1 MSKSSLPPSGA
12 HRITM
17 SSDATGMFINETHT
31 SAAIWQYR
39 VEKMILEGKTKYQ
52 TYQIADVPRFGR
64 SLFLDYNIQTSI
76 MDEYVFHECMSQPA
90 MTLHPN
96 PRKVCVC
103 GGGEG
108 ATLREALKHNT
119 VEEAVMVDIDEE
131 LVDMVK
137 VHMPEW
143 HQGAFEDPRTT
154 LLHTDARQ
162 WLVDHKGHGF
172 DVILSDLP
180 NPHEDGPGQFLFTKE
195 YFQIAADAMS
205 DDGVFAM
212 QAGSANEN
220 YPECMVSCIETLE
233 SMKETF
239 PFVAGYFGIVT
250 TFFQPWGFVL
260 ASKKY
265 DPLALARE
273 EISRRFVDRG
283 VVTRYYTPRFHN
295 AVFTLPD
302 YLLEAKAKSGR
313 VLTDADP
320 FVWTA

>member
-1 MSKSSLPPSGA
+1 
-12 HRITM
+12 
-17 SSDATGMFINETHT
+17 
-31 SAAIWQYR
+31 
-39 VEKMILEGKTKYQ
+39 V
-52 TYQIADVPRFGR
+52 
-64 SLFLDYNIQTSI
+64 
-76 MDEYVFHECMSQPA
+76 
-90 MTLHPN
+90 
-96 PRKVCVC
+96 VC

-119 VEEAVMVDIDEE
+119 VERAVMVDIDEE

-137 VHMPEW
+137 EYMPEW
-143 HQGAFEDPRTT
+143 HQGAFDDPRTE

-162 WLVDHKGHGF
+162 WLVDHKGSNF

-239 PFVAGYFGIVT
+239 PYVAGYYGIVT

-265 DPLALARE
+265 DPLALAQE
-273 EISRRFVDRG
+273 EIAKRFADRG
-283 VVTRYYTPRFHN
+283 VTNHYYTPRFHQ

-302 YLLEAKAKSGR
+302 YLLEAQKKSGR
-313 VLTDADP
+313 VLTDAEP

>member
-1 MSKSSLPPSGA
+1 
-12 HRITM
+12 M
-17 SSDATGMFINETHT
+17 SSDATGIFINETHT

-39 VEKMILEGKTKYQ
+39 VGKMLLEGKTAYQ
-52 TYQIADVPRFGR
+52 TYQICEVPRFGK

-76 MDEYVFHECMSQPA
+76 LDEYVFHECMSQPA
-90 MTLHPN
+90 MILHPN
-96 PRKVCVC
+96 PKKVVVC

-119 VEEAVMVDIDEE
+119 VTEATMVDIDEE

-143 HQGAFEDPRTT
+143 HQGAFDDPRTT

-162 WLVDHKGHGF
+162 WLVDHKGAGF
-172 DVILSDLP
+172 DVVLSDLP
-180 NPHEDGPGQFLFTKE
+180 NPHEDGPGQMLFTKE

-205 DDGVFAM
+205 EDGVYAM

-220 YPECMVSCIETLE
+220 YPACMASCIKTLE
-233 SMKETF
+233 SMKEVF
-239 PFVAGYFGIVT
+239 PHVAGYYGIVS

-260 ASKKY
+260 ASKRH
-265 DPLALARE
+265 DPLALAKE
-273 EISRRFVDRG
+273 EIEKRLKDRG
-283 VVTRYYTPRFHN
+283 VENRYITPRFWN
-295 AVFTLPD
+295 AAFTLPE
-302 YLLEAKAKSGR
+302 YLLRAVEEEGR
-313 VLTDADP
+313 ILTDAEP

>member
-1 MSKSSLPPSGA
+1 MEAPM
-12 HRITM
+12 T
-17 SSDATGMFINETHT
+17 SDATGIFINETHT

-39 VEKMILEGKTKYQ
+39 VERMILEGKTQYQ
-52 TYQIADVPRFGR
+52 TYQIADVPRFGK
-64 SLFLDYNIQTSI
+64 SLFLDYNVQTSLL
-76 MDEYVFHECMSQPA
+76 DEYVFHECMSQPA

-96 PRKVCVC
+96 PRKVVVC

-108 ATLREALKHNT
+108 ATLREALKHST
-119 VEEAVMVDIDEE
+119 VEQATMVDIDEE

-162 WLVDHKGHGF
+162 WLVEHKGAGF

-195 YFQIAADAMS
+195 YFGIAADAMS
-205 DDGVFAM
+205 EDGVFAM

-233 SMKETF
+233 SMKDVF
-239 PFVAGYFGIVT
+239 PHVAGYFGLVS

-260 ASKKY
+260 ASK
-265 DPLALARE
+265 
-273 EISRRFVDRG
+273 S
-283 VVTRYYTPRFHN
+283 HS
-295 AVFTLPD
+295 TL
-302 YLLEAKAKSGR
+302 R
-313 VLTDADP
+313 
-320 FVWTA
+320 

>member
-1 MSKSSLPPSGA
+1 MSV
-12 HRITM
+12 
-17 SSDATGMFINETHT
+17 SDATGIFINETHT

-39 VEKMILEGKTKYQ
+39 VERMLLEGKTQYQ
-52 TYQIADVPRFGR
+52 TYQICDVPRFGK

-76 MDEYVFHECMSQPA
+76 LDEYIFHECMSQPA

-96 PRKVCVC
+96 PKSVVVC

-108 ATLREALKHNT
+108 ATLREALYHNT
-119 VEEAVMVDIDEE
+119 VERAVMVDIDEE

-137 VHMPEW
+137 IHMPEW
-143 HQGAFEDPRTT
+143 HQGAFEDSRTE

-162 WLVDHKGHGF
+162 WLVDHKGAGF
-172 DVILSDLP
+172 DVVLSDLP
-180 NPHEDGPGQFLFTKE
+180 NPHEDGPGQMLFTKE

-205 DDGVFAM
+205 EDGVFAM

-220 YPECMVSCIETLE
+220 YPACMASCIKTLE
-233 SMKETF
+233 SMSDVF
-239 PFVAGYFGIVT
+239 PYVSGYYGLVS

-265 DPLALARE
+265 DPMSLTVE
-273 EISRRFVDRG
+273 EIAKRHADRG
-283 VVTRYYTPRFHN
+283 VSNRYYTPRFHQ
-295 AVFTLPD
+295 ACFTLPE
-302 YLLEAKAKSGR
+302 YLLRAVETEGR
-313 VLTDADP
+313 ILTDADP

>member
-1 MSKSSLPPSGA
+1 
-12 HRITM
+12 M
-17 SSDATGMFINETHT
+17 SSDATGIFINETHT

-52 TYQIADVPRFGR
+52 TYQIANIPRFGK
-64 SLFLDYNIQTSI
+64 SLFLDYNIQTSL
-76 MDEYVFHECMSQPA
+76 MDEHVFHECMSQPA

-96 PRKVCVC
+96 PKKVLVC

-137 VHMPEW
+137 EHMPEW
-143 HQGAFEDPRTT
+143 HQGAFEDPRTE
-154 LLHTDARQ
+154 LVHTDARQ
-162 WLVDHKGHGF
+162 WIKDHNGGNF

-180 NPHEDGPGQFLFTKE
+180 NPHEDGPGQFLFTRE
-195 YFQIAADAMS
+195 YFQLCADAMS

-212 QAGSANEN
+212 TAGSANQN
-220 YPECMVSCIETLE
+220 YPDCMVSCIKTLE
-233 SMKETF
+233 AMKDVF
-239 PFVAGYFGIVT
+239 PYVEGYFGIVT

-265 DPLALARE
+265 NPLTLSSE
-273 EISRRFVDRG
+273 EIAARFAARG
-283 VVTRYYTPRFHN
+283 VETRYYTPRFHQ

-302 YLLEAKAKSGR
+302 YLLEAKESVGR
-313 VLTDADP
+313 ILTDAEP

>member
-1 MSKSSLPPSGA
+1 
-12 HRITM
+12 M
-17 SSDATGMFINETHT
+17 SSDATGIFINETHT

-39 VEKMILEGKTKYQ
+39 VEKMILEGKTQFQ
-52 TYQIADVPRFGR
+52 TYQIANIPRFGK

-96 PRKVCVC
+96 PKKVLVC

-119 VEEAVMVDIDEE
+119 VEKAVMVDIDEE

-154 LLHTDARQ
+154 LVHTDARQ
-162 WLVDHKGHGF
+162 WIVDHSDEKF

-180 NPHEDGPGQFLFTKE
+180 NPHEDGPGQMLFTEE
-195 YFQIAADAMS
+195 YFQICADAMS

-220 YPECMVSCIETLE
+220 YPACMASCIKTLE
-233 SMKETF
+233 SMEVF
-239 PFVAGYFGIVT
+239 QHVAGYYGIVT

-260 ASKKY
+260 ASKRH
-265 DPLALARE
+265 DPLALDPE
-273 EISRRFVDRG
+273 EIARRFAARG
-283 VVTRYYTPRFHN
+283 VSNRYYTPRFHN
-295 AVFTLPD
+295 ACFTLPE
-302 YLLEAKAKSGR
+302 YLHRAVEEEGR
-313 VLTDADP
+313 ILTDAEP

>member
-1 MSKSSLPPSGA
+1 MS
-12 HRITM
+12 RE
-17 SSDATGMFINETHT
+17 ATGMFINETHT
-31 SAAIWQYR
+31 SAAVWQYR

-96 PRKVCVC
+96 PKRVVVC

-137 VHMPEW
+137 EHMPEW

-162 WLVDHKGHGF
+162 WLVDHKGAGF
-172 DVILSDLP
+172 DVVLSDLP

-205 DDGVFAM
+205 EDGVFAM

-220 YPECMVSCIETLE
+220 YPECMVSCIRTLE
-233 SMKETF
+233 SMKDTF
-239 PFVAGYFGIVT
+239 AYVAGYFGIVT

-265 DPLALARE
+265 DPMSLTVD
-273 EISRRFVDRG
+273 EIAQRFAARG
-283 VVTRYYTPRFHN
+283 VSTRYYTPRFHQ

-302 YLLEAKAKSGR
+302 YLLRAKEESAR
-313 VLTDADP
+313 VLTDAEP

>member
-1 MSKSSLPPSGA
+1 
-12 HRITM
+12 M
-17 SSDATGMFINETHT
+17 SSDATGIFINETHT

-52 TYQIADVPRFGR
+52 TYQIADIPRFGR

-96 PRKVCVC
+96 PKRVVVC

-137 VHMPEW
+137 EHMPEW
-143 HQGAFEDPRTT
+143 HQGAFDDPRTK

-162 WLVDHKGHGF
+162 WLVDHKGANF

-180 NPHEDGPGQFLFTKE
+180 NPHEDGPGQYLFTKE
-195 YFQIAADAMS
+195 YFQIAADALGE
-205 DDGVFAM
+205 DGVFAM

-220 YPECMVSCIETLE
+220 YPDCMVSCIETLE

-239 PFVAGYFGIVT
+239 PHVAGYYGIVT

-260 ASKKY
+260 ASKKH
-265 DPLALARE
+265 DPLALTE
-273 EISRRFVDRG
+273 QEIQSRFTARG
-283 VVTRYYTPRFHN
+283 VKNRYYTPRFHR

-302 YLLEAKAKSGR
+302 YLLEAQANSGR
-313 VLTDADP
+313 ILTDAEP

>member
-1 MSKSSLPPSGA
+1 
-12 HRITM
+12 M
-17 SSDATGMFINETHT
+17 SSDATGIFINETHT

-52 TYQIADVPRFGR
+52 TYQIADIPRFGR

-96 PRKVCVC
+96 PKKVVVC

-119 VEEAVMVDIDEE
+119 VEQAYMVDIDEE

-143 HQGAFEDPRTT
+143 HQGAFEDSRTT

-162 WLVDHKGHGF
+162 WLVDHKGAGF

-220 YPECMVSCIETLE
+220 YPDCMMSCVETLE

-239 PFVAGYFGIVT
+239 PYVAGYFGIVT

-265 DPLALARE
+265 DPLALAQE
-273 EISRRFVDRG
+273 EIAKRFAERG
-283 VVTRYYTPRFHN
+283 VTNRYYTPRFHN

-302 YLLEAKAKSGR
+302 YLLEAQRNNAR
-313 VLTDADP
+313 ILTDAEP